1 MKILLYPLL
10 PAIILGLV
18 NYLYWRKKGYRST
31 TQLLLGIMVFY
42 ALFYVIFKKFVFG
55 G

>member
-10 PAIILGLV
+10 PAIIIGFV
-18 NYLYWRKKGYRST
+18 NYIYWRKRGYRSIP
-31 TQLLLGIMVFY
+31 QLLLSIMVFY